1 MWKPLWAQKEFDR
14 FADQAARPVR
24 WRHLIGLAGFGI
36 LALRVDPWWYKI
48 IMFVVLLWLALALAN
63 RHQDLTYFRERG
75 IDPYNAGLIR
85 TTRSR

>member
-36 LALRVDPWWYKI
+36 LALRVDPWWYGIK
-48 IMFVVLLWLALALAN
+48 MFVVLLWLALAFQPPESLK
-63 RHQDLTYFRERG
+63 YFRERG